1 MKHTLQ
7 LWIRRI
13 LIWRAQHLP
22 MQHFIFVL
30 SILVGLISGLVAV
43 VLKNSTHAIQAWI
56 RSERFEDYYQLYY
69 FGFPLIGILLTV
81 ALVRVFKLRAGEG
94 IPSAIEAI
102 SRQGGIIPRSRMY
115 TSFLTSAVTVGFG
128 GSVGLEGP
136 AVGTGSAIGSN
147 LARWMRLGFKQRIL
161 LIACATAG
169 AIASIFGAPVAAII
183 FTLEL
188 FSIDL
193 TLSSLVPLL
202 LASATGAL
210 TGLMTSDGSKLF
222 YAEGIEA
229 FEPINLPYYLLL
241 GVACAL
247 VSLYFKRV
255 FALSGR
261 LVLRWNNPWAK
272 ALTGGVFL
280 GALIFVMP
288 PLYGEGFGTIQAAL
302 KGDDWAILSQ
312 NWLGVEAHNLLWS
325 IGLLVG
331 LLLLKVSAASL
342 TVHAG
347 GVGGMFAP
355 TLFMGSI
362 LGLIFVR
369 VLEFAGIEGLPV
381 VHFVLIAMAGLMAGV
396 MHAPLTAI
404 FMISEIGGGY
414 PLILPLMMTSALSFF
429 LTRSWDPNSIY
440 TEYLSQRG
448 RLWTQSKDKAV
459 LTLINMEDALER
471 DLETLAPDSSLP
483 ECQAALARC
492 HRNLVAILEDGRMVG
507 YITWEDIW
515 RAQRE
520 DHAEEIAAKDAMKS
534 APSNVQFGDPMESVL
549 TQLEKTGMWYL
560 PVYEEGIWI
569 GLVSKSK
576 LFEAYRKQIQDLSH
590 EA

>member
-1 MKHTLQ
+1 MKHRLQ
-7 LWIRRI
+7 LWIRRV

-22 MQHFIFVL
+22 MQHFIFIL
-30 SILVGLISGLVAV
+30 SILTGLISGLVAV

-56 RSERFEDYYQLYY
+56 SSERFEDYYQLYY
-69 FGFPLIGILLTV
+69 FGFPLVGILLTV
-81 ALVRVFKLRAGEG
+81 VLVRVFKLQAGEG

-115 TSFLTSAVTVGFG
+115 TSFLTSVVTVGFG

-169 AIASIFGAPVAAII
+169 AISSIFGAPVAAII

-229 FEPINLPYYLLL
+229 FDPINLPYYLIL

-247 VSLYFKRV
+247 VSLYFKRI

-261 LVLRWNNPWAK
+261 LVMRYDNPWVK
-272 ALTGGVFL
+272 AATGGILL

-288 PLYGEGFGTIQAAL
+288 PLYGEGFSTIQAAL
-302 KGDDWAILSQ
+302 RGDDWSILSQ
-312 NWLGVEAHNLLWS
+312 NWLGVEEGNLLLG

-331 LLLLKVSAASL
+331 LLLLKVTAASL

-369 VLEFAGIEGLPV
+369 TLNLMGIHDLPV
-381 VHFVLIAMAGLMAGV
+381 VHFVLIAMAGLMAGT

-404 FMISEIGGGY
+404 FLISEIGGGY

-429 LTRSWDPNSIY
+429 LTRNWDPNSIY

-448 RLWTQSKDKAV
+448 KQWTQSKDKAV
-459 LTLINMEDALER
+459 LTLLDMDDVLER
-471 DLETLAPDSSLP
+471 DLETLGPDNTLD

-492 HRNLVAILEDGRMVG
+492 HRNLLAIIEDGRMVG

-520 DHAEEIAAKDAMKS
+520 DHTETITAKDAMKS
-534 APSNVQFGDPMESVL
+534 APTRIQYGDAMDIVL
-549 TQLEKTGMWYL
+549 TQMEKSGMRYL
-560 PVYEEGIWI
+560 PVYQEGKWL

-590 EA
+590 EV

>member
-1 MKHTLQ
+1 MKHRLQ
-7 LWIRRI
+7 LWIRRV

-22 MQHFIFVL
+22 MQHFIFIL
-30 SILVGLISGLVAV
+30 SILTGLISGLVAV

-56 RSERFEDYYQLYY
+56 SSERFEDYYQLYY
-69 FGFPLIGILLTV
+69 FGFPLVGILLTV
-81 ALVRVFKLRAGEG
+81 VLVRVFKLQAGEG

-115 TSFLTSAVTVGFG
+115 TSFLTSVVTVGFG

-169 AIASIFGAPVAAII
+169 AISSIFGAPVAAII

-229 FEPINLPYYLLL
+229 FDPINLPYYLIL

-247 VSLYFKRV
+247 VSLYFKRI

-261 LVLRWNNPWAK
+261 LVMRYDNPWVK
-272 ALTGGVFL
+272 AATGGILL

-288 PLYGEGFGTIQAAL
+288 PLYGEGFSTIQAAL
-302 KGDDWAILSQ
+302 RGDDWSILSQ
-312 NWLGVEAHNLLWS
+312 NWLGVEEGNLLLG

-331 LLLLKVSAASL
+331 LLLLKVTAASL

-369 VLEFAGIEGLPV
+369 TLNLMGIHDLPV
-381 VHFVLIAMAGLMAGV
+381 VHFVLIAMAGLMAGT

-404 FMISEIGGGY
+404 FLISEIGGGY

-429 LTRSWDPNSIY
+429 LTRNWDPNSIY

-448 RLWTQSKDKAV
+448 KQWTQSKDKAV
-459 LTLINMEDALER
+459 LTLLDMDDVLER
-471 DLETLAPDSSLP
+471 DLETLGPDNTLD

-492 HRNLVAILEDGRMVG
+492 HRNLLAIIEDGRMVG

-520 DHAEEIAAKDAMKS
+520 DHTETITAKDAMKS
-534 APSNVQFGDPMESVL
+534 APTRIQYGDAMDIVL
-549 TQLEKTGMWYL
+549 TQMEKSGMWYL
-560 PVYEEGIWI
+560 PVYQEGKWL
-569 GLVSKSK
+569 GLVSK
-576 LFEAYRKQIQDLSH
+576 
-590 EA
+590 

>member
-7 LWIRRI
+7 LWIRRV

-56 RSERFEDYYQLYY
+56 RSERFEDYYQIYY
-69 FGFPLIGILLTV
+69 FAFPLVGILLTV

-115 TSFLTSAVTVGFG
+115 TSFLTSAITVGFG

-210 TGLMTSDGSKLF
+210 TGLMMSDGSKLF

-229 FEPINLPYYLLL
+229 FDPVNLPYYLLL

-261 LVLRWNNPWAK
+261 LVMRWDNPWAK
-272 ALTGGVFL
+272 ALTGGVLL

-288 PLYGEGFGTIQAAL
+288 PLYGEGFGTIQSAL
-302 KGDDWAILSQ
+302 KGEDWSILSQ

-331 LLLLKVSAASL
+331 LLLLKVTAASL

-369 VLEFAGIEGLPV
+369 GLEFAGIEGLPV

-459 LTLINMEDALER
+459 LTLINMEEALER
-471 DLETLAPDSSLP
+471 DLETLEPDSSLP

-520 DHAEEIAAKDAMKS
+520 DHSEVITAKDAMKS
-534 APSNVQFGDPMESVL
+534 APARLQFGDPMELVL
-549 TQLEKTGMWYL
+549 TQMEKTGMWYL
-560 PVYEEGIWI
+560 PVYDQGTWI
-569 GLVSKSK
+569 GLVSKTK

-590 EA
+590 ES

>member
-1 MKHTLQ
+1 MKHRLQ
-7 LWIRRI
+7 LWIRMV

-22 MQHFIFVL
+22 MQHFIFIL
-30 SILVGLISGLVAV
+30 SILTGLISGLVAV

-56 RSERFEDYYQLYY
+56 SSERFEDYYQLYY
-69 FGFPLIGILLTV
+69 FGFPLVGILLTV
-81 ALVRVFKLRAGEG
+81 VLVRVFKLQAGEG

-115 TSFLTSAVTVGFG
+115 TSFLTSVVTVGFG

-169 AIASIFGAPVAAII
+169 AISSIFGAPVAAII

-229 FEPINLPYYLLL
+229 FDPINLPYYLIL

-247 VSLYFKRV
+247 VSLYFKRI

-261 LVLRWNNPWAK
+261 LVMRYDNPWVK
-272 ALTGGVFL
+272 AATGGILL

-288 PLYGEGFGTIQAAL
+288 PLYGEGFSTIQAAL
-302 KGDDWAILSQ
+302 RGDDWSILSQ
-312 NWLGVEAHNLLWS
+312 NWLGVEEGNLLLG

-331 LLLLKVSAASL
+331 LLLLKVTAASL

-369 VLEFAGIEGLPV
+369 TLNLMGIHDLPV
-381 VHFVLIAMAGLMAGV
+381 VHFVLIAMAGLMAGT

-404 FMISEIGGGY
+404 FLISEIGGGY

-429 LTRSWDPNSIY
+429 LTRNWDPNSIY

-448 RLWTQSKDKAV
+448 KQWTQSKDKAV
-459 LTLINMEDALER
+459 LTLLDMDDVLER
-471 DLETLAPDSSLP
+471 DLETLGPDNTLD

-492 HRNLVAILEDGRMVG
+492 HRNLLAIIEDGRMVG

-520 DHAEEIAAKDAMKS
+520 DHTETITAKDAMKS
-534 APSNVQFGDPMESVL
+534 APTRIQYGDAMDIVL
-549 TQLEKTGMWYL
+549 TQMEKSGMWYL
-560 PVYEEGIWI
+560 PVYQEGKWL

-590 EA
+590 EV

>member
-1 MKHTLQ
+1 MKHRLQ
-7 LWIRRI
+7 LWIRRV

-22 MQHFIFVL
+22 MQHFIFIL
-30 SILVGLISGLVAV
+30 SILTGLISGLVAV

-56 RSERFEDYYQLYY
+56 SSERFEDYYQLYY
-69 FGFPLIGILLTV
+69 FGFPLVGILLTV
-81 ALVRVFKLRAGEG
+81 VLVRVFKLQAGEG

-115 TSFLTSAVTVGFG
+115 TSFLTSVVTVGFG

-169 AIASIFGAPVAAII
+169 AISSIFGAPVAAII

-229 FEPINLPYYLLL
+229 FDPINLPYYLIL

-247 VSLYFKRV
+247 VSLYFKRI

-261 LVLRWNNPWAK
+261 LVMRYDNPWVK
-272 ALTGGVFL
+272 AATGGILL

-288 PLYGEGFGTIQAAL
+288 PLYGEGFSTIQAAL
-302 KGDDWAILSQ
+302 RGDDWSILSQ
-312 NWLGVEAHNLLWS
+312 NWLGVEEGNLLLG

-331 LLLLKVSAASL
+331 LLLLKVTAASL

-369 VLEFAGIEGLPV
+369 TLNLMGIHDLPV
-381 VHFVLIAMAGLMAGV
+381 VHFVLIAMAGLMAGT

-404 FMISEIGGGY
+404 FLISEIGGGY

-429 LTRSWDPNSIY
+429 LTRNWDPNSIY

-448 RLWTQSKDKAV
+448 KQWTQSKDKAV
-459 LTLINMEDALER
+459 LTLLDMDDVLEL
-471 DLETLAPDSSLP
+471 DLETLGPDNTLD

-492 HRNLVAILEDGRMVG
+492 HRNLLAIIEDGRMVG

-520 DHAEEIAAKDAMKS
+520 DHTETITAKDAMKS
-534 APSNVQFGDPMESVL
+534 APTRIQYGDAMDIVL
-549 TQLEKTGMWYL
+549 TQMEKSGMWYL
-560 PVYEEGIWI
+560 PVYQEGKWL

-590 EA
+590 EV

>member
-7 LWIRRI
+7 LWIRRV

-30 SILVGLISGLVAV
+30 SILTGLVSGLVAV
-43 VLKNSTHAIQAWI
+43 VLKNSTHAIQEWI

-69 FGFPLIGILLTV
+69 FAFPLVGILLTV

-147 LARWMRLGFKQRIL
+147 LARWLRLGFKQRIL
-161 LIACATAG
+161 LISCATAG
-169 AIASIFGAPVAAII
+169 AISSIFGAPVAAII

-229 FEPINLPYYLLL
+229 FDPVNLPYYLLL

-261 LVLRWNNPWAK
+261 LVLRWDNPWAK
-272 ALTGGVFL
+272 ALTGGVLL

-302 KGDDWAILSQ
+302 KGDDWSILSQ
-312 NWLGVEAHNLLWS
+312 NWLGVEAGNVLMG

-331 LLLLKVSAASL
+331 LLLLKVTAASL

-369 VLEFAGIEGLPV
+369 SLEFAGVDGLPV
-381 VHFVLIAMAGLMAGV
+381 VHFVLIAMAGLMAGT

-414 PLILPLMMTSALSFF
+414 PLILPLMMTAALSFF

-459 LTLINMEDALER
+459 LTLIDMEDALER
-471 DLETLAPDSSLP
+471 DLETLEPDSPLH

-492 HRNLVAILEDGRMVG
+492 KRNLVAILEDGLMVG

-520 DHAEEIAAKDAMKS
+520 EHNEEITAKDAMKS
-534 APSNVQFGDPMESVL
+534 APARVQYNDPMESVL
-549 TQLEKTGMWYL
+549 TQMEKSAMWYL
-560 PVYEEGIWI
+560 PVYQEGVWI
-569 GLVSKSK
+569 GLASKTK

-590 EA
+590 EG

>member
-7 LWIRRI
+7 LWIRRV

-56 RSERFEDYYQLYY
+56 RSERFEDYYQIYY
-69 FGFPLIGILLTV
+69 FAFPLVGILLTV

-115 TSFLTSAVTVGFG
+115 TSFLTSAITVGFG

-210 TGLMTSDGSKLF
+210 TGLMMSDGSKLF

-229 FEPINLPYYLLL
+229 FDPVNLPYYLLL

-261 LVLRWNNPWAK
+261 LVLRWDNPWAK
-272 ALTGGVFL
+272 ALTGGVLL

-288 PLYGEGFGTIQAAL
+288 PLYGEGFGTIQSAL
-302 KGDDWAILSQ
+302 KGEDWSILSQ

-331 LLLLKVSAASL
+331 LLLLKVTAASL

-369 VLEFAGIEGLPV
+369 GLEFVGIEGLPV

-471 DLETLAPDSSLP
+471 DLETLEPDSPLP

-520 DHAEEIAAKDAMKS
+520 DHSEVITAKDAMKS
-534 APSNVQFGDPMESVL
+534 APARVQFGDPMELVL

-560 PVYEEGIWI
+560 PVYEQGTWI

>member
-7 LWIRRI
+7 LWIRRV
-13 LIWRAQHLP
+13 LIWRAQHLL
-22 MQHFIFVL
+22 MQHFIFIL

-69 FGFPLIGILLTV
+69 FAFPLVGILLTV

-229 FEPINLPYYLLL
+229 FDPVNLPYYLLL

-261 LVLRWNNPWAK
+261 LVLRWDNPWAK
-272 ALTGGVFL
+272 ALTGGVLL

-288 PLYGEGFGTIQAAL
+288 PLYGEGFGTIQSAL
-302 KGDDWAILSQ
+302 KGEDWSILSQ

-331 LLLLKVSAASL
+331 LLLLKVTAASL

-369 VLEFAGIEGLPV
+369 GLEFAGIEGLPV

-471 DLETLAPDSSLP
+471 DLETLEPDSPLP

-520 DHAEEIAAKDAMKS
+520 DHSEVITAKDAMKS
-534 APSNVQFGDPMESVL
+534 APARVQFGDPMELVL

-560 PVYEEGIWI
+560 PVYEQGTWI

>member
-1 MKHTLQ
+1 MKHSLQ

-43 VLKNSTHAIQAWI
+43 VLKNSTHAIQTWI

-69 FGFPLIGILLTV
+69 FAFPLVGILLTV

-169 AIASIFGAPVAAII
+169 AISSIFGAPVAAII

-229 FEPINLPYYLLL
+229 FDPVNLPYYLLL

-261 LVLRWNNPWAK
+261 LVMRWDNPWAK
-272 ALTGGVFL
+272 ALTGGVLL

-288 PLYGEGFGTIQAAL
+288 PLYGEGFGTIQSAL
-302 KGDDWAILSQ
+302 KGEDWAILSQ

-331 LLLLKVSAASL
+331 LLLLKVTAASL

-369 VLEFAGIEGLPV
+369 SLEFAGIDGLPV
-381 VHFVLIAMAGLMAGV
+381 VHFVLIAMAGLMAGT

-471 DLETLAPDSSLP
+471 DLETLEPDSTLP

-507 YITWEDIW
+507 YITWEDVW

-520 DHAEEIAAKDAMKS
+520 DHVEEITAKDAMKS
-534 APSNVQFGDPMESVL
+534 APARVQFSDPMELVL

-560 PVYEEGIWI
+560 PVYDQGAWI
-569 GLVSKSK
+569 GLVSKSR

>member
-1 MKHTLQ
+1 MKHRLQ
-7 LWIRRI
+7 LWIRRV

-22 MQHFIFVL
+22 MQHFIFIL
-30 SILVGLISGLVAV
+30 SILTGLISGLVAV

-56 RSERFEDYYQLYY
+56 SSERFEDYYQLYY
-69 FGFPLIGILLTV
+69 FGFPLVGILLTV
-81 ALVRVFKLRAGEG
+81 VLVRVFKLQAGEG

-115 TSFLTSAVTVGFG
+115 TSFLTSVVTVGFG

-169 AIASIFGAPVAAII
+169 AISSIFGAPVAAII

-229 FEPINLPYYLLL
+229 FDPINLPYYLIL

-247 VSLYFKRV
+247 VSLYFKRI

-261 LVLRWNNPWAK
+261 LVMRYDNPWVK
-272 ALTGGVFL
+272 AATGGILL

-288 PLYGEGFGTIQAAL
+288 PLYGEGFSTIQAAL
-302 KGDDWAILSQ
+302 RGDDWSILSQ
-312 NWLGVEAHNLLWS
+312 NWLGVEEGNLLLG

-331 LLLLKVSAASL
+331 LLLLKVTAASL

-369 VLEFAGIEGLPV
+369 TLNLMGIHDLPV
-381 VHFVLIAMAGLMAGV
+381 VHFVLIAMAGLMAGT

-404 FMISEIGGGY
+404 FLISEIGGGY

-429 LTRSWDPNSIY
+429 LTRNWDPNSIY

-448 RLWTQSKDKAV
+448 KQWTQSKDKAV
-459 LTLINMEDALER
+459 LTLLDMDDVLER
-471 DLETLAPDSSLP
+471 DLETLGPDNTLD

-492 HRNLVAILEDGRMVG
+492 HRNLLAIIEDGRMVG

-520 DHAEEIAAKDAMKS
+520 DHTETITAKDAMKS
-534 APSNVQFGDPMESVL
+534 APTRIQYGDAMDIVL
-549 TQLEKTGMWYL
+549 TQMEKSGMWYL
-560 PVYEEGIWI
+560 PVYQEGKWL

-590 EA
+590 EV

>member
-1 MKHTLQ
+1 
-7 LWIRRI
+7 
-13 LIWRAQHLP
+13 
-22 MQHFIFVL
+22 
-30 SILVGLISGLVAV
+30 
-43 VLKNSTHAIQAWI
+43 
-56 RSERFEDYYQLYY
+56 
-69 FGFPLIGILLTV
+69 
-81 ALVRVFKLRAGEG
+81 LVRVFKLQAGEG

-115 TSFLTSAVTVGFG
+115 TSFLTSVVTVGFG

-169 AIASIFGAPVAAII
+169 AISSIFGAPVAAII

-229 FEPINLPYYLLL
+229 FDPINLPYYLIL

-247 VSLYFKRV
+247 VSLYFKRI

-261 LVLRWNNPWAK
+261 LVMRYDNPWVK
-272 ALTGGVFL
+272 AATGGILL

-288 PLYGEGFGTIQAAL
+288 PLYGEGFSTIQAAL
-302 KGDDWAILSQ
+302 RGDDWSILSQ
-312 NWLGVEAHNLLWS
+312 NWLGVEEGNLLLG

-331 LLLLKVSAASL
+331 LLLLKVTAASL

-369 VLEFAGIEGLPV
+369 TLNLMGIHDLPV
-381 VHFVLIAMAGLMAGV
+381 VHFVLIAMAGLMAGT

-404 FMISEIGGGY
+404 FLISEIGGGY

-429 LTRSWDPNSIY
+429 LTRNWDPNSIY

-448 RLWTQSKDKAV
+448 KQWTQSKDKAV
-459 LTLINMEDALER
+459 LTLLDMDDVLER
-471 DLETLAPDSSLP
+471 DLETLGPDNTLD

-492 HRNLVAILEDGRMVG
+492 HRNLLAIIEDGRMVG

-520 DHAEEIAAKDAMKS
+520 DHTETITAKDAMKS
-534 APSNVQFGDPMESVL
+534 APTRIQYGDAMDIVL
-549 TQLEKTGMWYL
+549 TQMEKSGMWYL
-560 PVYEEGIWI
+560 PVYQEGKWL

-590 EA
+590 EV

>member
-7 LWIRRI
+7 LWIRRV

-56 RSERFEDYYQLYY
+56 RSERFEDYYQIYY
-69 FGFPLIGILLTV
+69 FAFPLVGILLTV

-115 TSFLTSAVTVGFG
+115 TSFLTSAITVGFG

-210 TGLMTSDGSKLF
+210 TGLMMSDGSKLF

-229 FEPINLPYYLLL
+229 FDPVNLPYYLLL

-261 LVLRWNNPWAK
+261 LVLRWDNPWAK
-272 ALTGGVFL
+272 ALTGGVLL

-288 PLYGEGFGTIQAAL
+288 PLYGEGFGTIQSAL
-302 KGDDWAILSQ
+302 KGEDWSILSQ

-331 LLLLKVSAASL
+331 LLLLKVTAASL

-369 VLEFAGIEGLPV
+369 GLEFAGIEGLPV

-471 DLETLAPDSSLP
+471 DLETLEPDSPLP

-520 DHAEEIAAKDAMKS
+520 DHSEVITAKDAMKS
-534 APSNVQFGDPMESVL
+534 APARVQFGDPMELVL

-560 PVYEEGIWI
+560 PVYEQGTWI